1 MEAGGAEKTEKQN
14 SYNRRLQ
21 AQVEDLA
28 TLGTT
33 IISPDQKNR
42 EYIIYTANICRY
54 LLQVFGPQN
63 GKSPFQL

>member
-21 AQVEDLA
+21 AQA
-28 TLGTT
+28 KACTLGTA

-42 EYIIYTANICRY
+42 EYAICTVNTCRHF
-54 LLQVFGPQN
+54 LQVFGPQN
-63 GKSPFQL
+63 SKSPFQL